1 VVAWQFYN
9 NLLRTAGQ
17 RDLTLNLDAFHRPSV
32 DLSDLDQFLS
42 EEEIWNTIKSLPPG
56 KALGPDGFTDRFYK
70 ATWQIIKVDF
80 MAAVGRL
87 MQGDINKLH
96 LLNSAYI
103 TLLPKTTAAI
113 EIKDYQSIS
122 VIHRLASKLLALVSS
137 CQSAFVK
144 DRSIHDNFILVHQ
157 TVRAL
162 HHQNRPRV
170 LLKLDISKAF
180 DSVSWPFLFEV
191 LSHLGFGPFW
201 CGILSKVLWS
211 SSTRILVNGEPGELI
226 CHQRGLC

>member
-1 VVAWQFYN
+1 M
-9 NLLRTAGQ
+9 TAV
-17 RDLTLNLDAFHRPSV
+17 S
-32 DLSDLDQFLS
+32 
-42 EEEIWNTIKSLPPG
+42 
-56 KALGPDGFTDRFYK
+56 
-70 ATWQIIKVDF
+70 
-80 MAAVGRL
+80 RL

-96 LLNSAYI
+96 LLKSAYI
-103 TLLPKTTAAI
+103 TLLLKTTTTI
-113 EIKDYQSIS
+113 EIKDYRPIS
-122 VIHRLASKLLALVSS
+122 VIHKLASKLLALVSS

-144 DRSIHDNFILVHQ
+144 DRIIHDNFILVHQ

-162 HHQNRPRV
+162 HHQKRPQV

-180 DSVSWPFLFEV
+180 NSVSWSFLFKV

-211 SSTRILVNGEPGELI
+211 PSIRILVNGEPGELI